1 MVMIYFGIIMLFDDS
16 FDGLFFDCAIGSK
29 IDIVCRNLY
38 ERGNEQLYDE
48 TLRTHQSIMEGKF
61 LVKSH
66 RT

>member
-1 MVMIYFGIIMLFDDS
+1 MLFDDS

-29 IDIVCRNLY
+29 IDIVWSRNLY
-38 ERGNEQLYDE
+38 ERGNELMFDG